1 MHVVLISACE
11 KRALKRTRAVLD
23 SYAMRSGDHTWLT
36 PITSQGLAELRLM
49 LRRTATRQTSVA
61 CFQND
66 GRFRMKLLW
75 VVGAKSNFNAAGVS
89 PVATQKRKQRSD
101 LPAWVRV
108 CALIASAAGYMH
120 DLGKF
125 GKIFQD
131 KLQARQPIADAVR
144 HEWISL
150 MVVRL
155 MMDGASWDAA
165 WEGIRKASA
174 PTRYQN
180 ADPFHARL
188 SSARDA
194 LLYLIATHHKLPKL
208 DGINIIGAGNHV
220 RDPQHLPMP
229 VSAPNAAL
237 MENIQKK
244 LSKIQTLTADIHE
257 PLYWR
262 TVAMI
267 ARMALILAD
276 HSVSARKLLHPN
288 ADAYANTDRAT
299 GQLNQSLHWH
309 LENVGRAAG
318 SMVYNMFALAPPTL
332 SRDAVER
339 ICAPSSGR
347 YAWQEQASRA
357 LSASFEAQPV
367 PHLVLNMAGTGAG
380 KTRMNVRAICCL
392 NNATEV
398 RLATALNLRTLA
410 LQTGDAYADQL
421 GIGQDELTCVIGDK
435 MARALHDYQKSLA
448 RNGETVFDDDENPVE
463 DEFDAIGKFEYT
475 EAPEWLKGF
484 MSGTPNLD
492 AVIGSPVLVS
502 TIDFLIA
509 AGDPQRQG
517 NHALAALRVMT
528 SDLILDEIDGYEP
541 KALLSVLRLVMTSA
555 LFGRNVVAS
564 SATLSRPVTKL
575 LWQAYA
581 KGAEMRGLLAGT
593 PSAFKTAIID
603 DLTAP
608 SVGPHASCDDF
619 MSAYESHLSLMLD
632 KLAGLQYRIPL
643 LQHVVTKTY
652 EGWCSAAREAVA
664 TLHANQSWTD
674 PQTGKKLSI
683 GLVRMANIRPAVE
696 MAVYLT
702 KQFSYARVACYH
714 SQHFPIQRF
723 HIEHRLDT
731 LLTRKK
737 DDAHILN
744 DPEIR
749 TMLDSPDC
757 GELMLIVVATPVE
770 EIGRDHDF
778 DWAVIEP
785 SSTQSIVQ
793 TAGRVN
799 RHRLS
804 PMQKA
809 NVAILQFNRKAAEG
823 NNRLVFQRPGL
834 EIGTPYE
841 SHDLE
846 ALFRWADVE
855 QIDARLRFGKHLFA
869 EMDDK
874 AIDAATDKIF
884 ANITSADRIG
894 NLWMALDTYAKS
906 PLRSND
912 GTQRIEMTLR
922 DYPADGSWFD
932 VKEESTKDLPRSRKI
947 GQMDAPLPAAWLS
960 KSDQELTELAVAM
973 GVNEKLAMTVAVR
986 SQQAN
991 NVARHLSFGFYSA
1004 R

>member
-75 VVGAKSNFNAAGVS
+75 IVGAKANFNAAGVS

-244 LSKIQTLTADIHE
+244 LSKIQTLTADMQE

-276 HSVSARKLLHPN
+276 HSVSSRKLLHTN

-339 ICAPSSGR
+339 ICAPSRGR
-347 YAWQEQASRA
+347 YAWQELASRA

-392 NNATEV
+392 NDATEV
-398 RLATALNLRTLA
+398 RVATALNLRTLA

-421 GIGQDELTCVIGDK
+421 DIGQDELTCVIGDK
-435 MARALHDYQKSLA
+435 MARALHDYQKSLG

-463 DEFDAIGKFEYT
+463 DEFEAIGKFEYT

-484 MSGTPNLD
+484 MSGKQHLG

-608 SVGPHASCDDF
+608 SVGRHASCDDF

-632 KLAGLQYRIPL
+632 KLAGRRFRIPL
-643 LQHVVTKTY
+643 LQRVATKTPD
-652 EGWCSAAREAVA
+652 GWHGAVREAVA
-664 TLHANQSWTD
+664 SLHANQSWTD
-674 PQTGKKLSI
+674 PQTHKKLSI

-702 KQFSYARVACYH
+702 KQFPDARVACYH

-723 HIEHRLDT
+723 HIERSLDL
-731 LLTRKK
+731 LLTRK
-737 DDAHILN
+737 DGDAHILN

-749 TMLDSPDC
+749 AMLDSPDC

-799 RHRLS
+799 RHRLIAID
-804 PMQKA
+804 QA
-809 NVAILQFNRKAAEG
+809 NVAILQFNRKEVEG
-823 NNRLVFQRPGL
+823 GNQQVFQRPGL
-834 EIGTPYE
+834 EIGKPYK
-841 SHDLE
+841 SHDLAE
-846 ALFRWADVE
+846 LFDWTNIE
-855 QIDARLRFGKHLFA
+855 QIDARMRFGGHLFPTV
-869 EMDDK
+869 DDE
-874 AIDAATDKIF
+874 AIVEATKSTF
-884 ANITSADRIG
+884 ARITSTDQYG
-894 NLWMALDTYAKS
+894 NLWMALETYTKS
-906 PLRSND
+906 PLREND
-912 GTQRIEMTLR
+912 GKRIELTLR
-922 DYPADGSWFD
+922 DDPPDGRWFD
-932 VKEESTKDLPRSRKI
+932 VKEEVSNDQPSSRMI
-947 GQMDAPLPAAWLS
+947 GDMVAASPAAWLS
-960 KSDQELTELAVAM
+960 LSDTALRDLAISMDVDVKQAT
-973 GVNEKLAMTVAVR
+973 TVTVR
-986 SQQAN
+986 AKTATD
-991 NVARHLSFGFYSA
+991 VARHPSFGFYSA
-1004 R
+1004 